1 MNEEDSL
8 AVVSGPSTGHWMCS
22 RETGNVPGQPQAT
35 CANARKK
42 HREYWK
48 QAALCEALP
57 EIRIANRVTEP
68 LCARNS
74 HLPFL

>member
-1 MNEEDSL
+1 ML
-8 AVVSGPSTGHWMCS
+8 KRGVTAGTAPL
-22 RETGNVPGQPQAT
+22 QAT